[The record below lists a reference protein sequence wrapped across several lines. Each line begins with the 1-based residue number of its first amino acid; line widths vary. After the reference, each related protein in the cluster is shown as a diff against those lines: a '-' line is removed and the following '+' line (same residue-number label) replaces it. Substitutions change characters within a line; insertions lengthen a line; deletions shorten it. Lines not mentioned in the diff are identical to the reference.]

1 MRKRFIPSVGG
12 ANMLKLFDAETG
24 QLYRTINTGNG
35 KITGQPI
42 MTESEVY
49 VEVTDTSGR
58 YIKYYGLP
66 HGGLLRTIPIN

>member
-1 MRKRFIPSVGG
+1 MKKRFIPSVSG

-24 QLYRTINTGNG
+24 QLYRMINTGNG

-42 MTESEVY
+42 VSESEVY
-49 VEVTDTSGR
+49 VEVTDMSGR

-66 HGGLLRTIPIN
+66 HGGLIRTVPIN

>member
-1 MRKRFIPSVGG
+1 MRKRFIPSISGT
-12 ANMLKLFDAETG
+12 NMLKLFDAETG
-24 QLYRTINTGNG
+24 QLYRMINTGNG

-42 MTESEVY
+42 VSESEVY

-66 HGGLLRTIPIN
+66 HRGLIKTVSIN

>member
-1 MRKRFIPSVGG
+1 MRKRFIPSISGT
-12 ANMLKLFDAETG
+12 NMLKLFDAETG
-24 QLYRTINTGNG
+24 QLYRMINTGNG

-42 MTESEVY
+42 VSESEVY

-66 HGGLLRTIPIN
+66 HGGLIKTVSIN

>member
-1 MRKRFIPSVGG
+1 MKKRFIPSVSG

-24 QLYRTINTGNG
+24 QLYRMINTGNG

-42 MTESEVY
+42 VSESEVY
-49 VEVTDTSGR
+49 VEVTEPSGR

-66 HGGLLRTIPIN
+66 HGGLIRSVQIN